1 MPEQPE
7 EPYAIGEPK
16 TLEGSR
22 RADRPSRETETE
34 RPSLRRAIFWVAV
47 AIVLIG
53 GLVLYFLN
61 ADAVTPVLRTGG

>member
-1 MPEQPE
+1 MSEKPE

-16 TLEGSR
+16 TLEGSP
-22 RADRPSRETETE
+22 RADRPSREMENE
-34 RPSLRRAIFWVAV
+34 RPSLRRSLFWIAV

>member
-1 MPEQPE
+1 MSDKPE
-7 EPYAIGEPK
+7 EPFAIGEPS

-22 RADRPSRETETE
+22 PADRPSREVEGE
-34 RPSLRRAIFWVAV
+34 RPSLRRSLFWIAV

-61 ADAVTPVLRTGG
+61 SDAVTPVLRSGG

>member
-7 EPYAIGEPK
+7 DPYAMTEPK
-16 TLEGSR
+16 TLETSR
-22 RADRPSRETETE
+22 TDRSSREVEGE
-34 RPSLRRAIFWVAV
+34 RPTLRRSLFWIAV

-61 ADAVTPVLRTGG
+61 AAAVSPVLRTDG